1 MFKPQL
7 NKLTGKPDHSQTWIP
22 DWNGP
27 FVVVGRKHDINSD
40 VYILKDNTTARE
52 WTVNVNKLRPYNAR
66 RFVTETAIELPET
79 PDAIG
84 VSSDEVI
91 PLMEPSQSQSTGLRS
106 AVSDVGTPLRN
117 LSSTTSEA
125 VQIPKMHK
133 STIRKVQFQIPKV
146 HKSFTR
152 HVTGRTKQEHVRE
165 NKRKEFDNSNDE
177 VNSDHFNEKE
187 IDVIID
193 YRKKGRRFEY
203 LTSWKHTD
211 IKSWLTEDEFFTKDC
226 LYEFWATRTSKER
239 PRKYIHASIDE
250 EGNNN
255 TTSPSPRSRLSGRR

>member
-1 MFKPQL
+1 MDSRLERP
-7 NKLTGKPDHSQTWIP
+7 W
-22 DWNGP
+22 
-27 FVVVGRKHDINSD
+27 KHDINSD

-125 VQIPKMHK
+125 VQIP
-133 STIRKVQFQIPKV
+133 QNA
-146 HKSFTR
+146 
-152 HVTGRTKQEHVRE
+152 QEYH
-165 NKRKEFDNSNDE
+165 
-177 VNSDHFNEKE
+177 
-187 IDVIID
+187 
-193 YRKKGRRFEY
+193 
-203 LTSWKHTD
+203 
-211 IKSWLTEDEFFTKDC
+211 
-226 LYEFWATRTSKER
+226 
-239 PRKYIHASIDE
+239 
-250 EGNNN
+250 
-255 TTSPSPRSRLSGRR
+255 

>member
-91 PLMEPSQSQSTGLRS
+91 PLMEPSQSQSTGLR
-106 AVSDVGTPLRN
+106 N

-125 VQIPKMHK
+125 VQIPKVYK

-165 NKRKEFDNSNDE
+165 SKRKEFD
-177 VNSDHFNEKE
+177 NSDHFNEKE

-193 YRKKGRRFEY
+193 YRKKRRRFEY

-226 LYEFWATRTSKER
+226 LY
-239 PRKYIHASIDE
+239 
-250 EGNNN
+250 
-255 TTSPSPRSRLSGRR
+255 